1 MFGDNVKPDKC
12 DGDDYV
18 RPASK
23 TVRDLEVQLVLSL
36 ILGVGALIAFCILR
50 PRWPTLYAARKRR
63 LDPNIGLPALT
74 DSFFGWIPRLY
85 KVSEQQ
91 ILASAGLDA
100 FVFLT
105 FFKMSTRIFA
115 IMAFFAVVVLWP
127 INYSYRN
134 FSPLL
139 GGNNTA
145 GDDGDNW
152 DDLYKPLSLPLG
164 SVSMGMAGDGVPKDK
179 SAERTFLWAYVF
191 FTYFFVGLTI
201 YFINKETFRIIG
213 YRQDYL
219 GSQSTLTD
227 RTFRLTGVPTAF
239 RTEARIRAVIE
250 KLGIGKVEA
259 VSICRDWKALDEIM
273 EERNKILRKLEVSWA
288 RYRKQQRYSA
298 ANGRNDRNGHTES
311 SRNDSHITEGDE
323 ETGENWRLLGDDS
336 DQAHVHVSEGDRP
349 QVSLRYGFLGLRS
362 RRVDAIDY
370 YEEKLRR
377 LDDKVHDARK
387 KEYNTTDM
395 VLVTMDSV
403 MACQLVVQARIDP
416 RPGRFLTKAAPSP
429 SDIVWKNTY
438 EPRAVRR
445 IKGWTITLFI
455 TILTLVWI
463 FPTAFLAS
471 WLSICTIQKILPS
484 FSNWLEYHPI
494 IHSLLQNGVPTL
506 VVSLL
511 NVAVPYLYDFLSNRQ
526 GMISHGDVELSLI
539 SKNFFFTFFNTFF
552 VFAVSKTGVDFWSV
566 LQDFLRDTSKIPRAI
581 AADVEELSV
590 FYISFIILQG
600 IGLMPFRILEV
611 GSVFLFPINRFLAK
625 TPRDYAELKKPPV
638 FQYGFYLPTSLLVF
652 NLCVIYSVLR
662 WGFAILIFGTIY
674 FAIGYFTFK
683 HMLLYAMD
691 QPQHA
696 TGNAWPIICHRLVVG
711 LVVFEVVMVGQIA
724 SLSAFVQSVAVFPLI
739 PFSIWYSYY
748 FKRRYVPLMKY
759 IALRAI
765 KPAPGSGGDEAVVDE
780 EESDDVSPDRSQS
793 REMLRRGSTL
803 DELKEKGLT
812 FVNPSLVVPLERPWV
827 YTDPPPI
834 VMTDEESED
843 GSADGSEEDQPR
855 LVLPNAD
862 SSLGIGEDNVWLN
875 AAQRDRNS
883 R

>member
-1 MFGDNVKPDKC
+1 M
-12 DGDDYV
+12 
-18 RPASK
+18 A
-23 TVRDLEVQLVLSL
+23 
-36 ILGVGALIAFCILR
+36 
-50 PRWPTLYAARKRR
+50 
-63 LDPNIGLPALT
+63 
-74 DSFFGWIPRLY
+74 
-85 KVSEQQ
+85 
-91 ILASAGLDA
+91 
-100 FVFLT
+100 
-105 FFKMSTRIFA
+105 TRIFA

-134 FSPLL
+134 FQPLL
-139 GGNNTA
+139 GGNNPA
-145 GDDGDNW
+145 DDDN
-152 DDLYKPLSLPLG
+152 DDSNDLYGPFGLPLG
-164 SVSMGMAGDGVPKDK
+164 SVLGVAGDGPVKDR
-179 SAERTFLWAYVF
+179 SRERTFLWAYVV

-227 RTFRLTGVPTAF
+227 RTFRLTGVPVAF

-250 KLGIGKVEA
+250 KLRIGKVEA
-259 VSICRDWKALDEIM
+259 VSICRDWKALDKIV
-273 EERNKILRKLEVSWA
+273 EERDRVLRRLEWAWA

-298 ANGRNDRNGHTES
+298 ANAGNNRNGRTDS
-311 SRNDSHITEGDE
+311 SRNDSHISHGDE
-323 ETGENWRLLGDDS
+323 ESDETWRLLGDDS
-336 DQAHVHVSEGDRP
+336 DQAHVSEGDRP
-349 QVSLRYGFLGLRS
+349 QVSLRHGIFGLRS

-370 YEEKLRR
+370 YEETLRR
-377 LDDKVHDARK
+377 MDDKVIEARK

-403 MACQLVVQARIDP
+403 ASCQMVVQARIDP

-438 EPRAVRR
+438 EPRGVRR
-445 IKGWTITLFI
+445 IKAWIITLSI

-471 WLSICTIQKILPS
+471 WLSICTIQKVLPS
-484 FSNWLEYHPI
+484 FSEWLKDHAI
-494 IHSLLQNGVPTL
+494 IHSLFRNGLPTL

-511 NVAVPYLYDFLSNRQ
+511 NVAVPYLYEFLSNRQ

-552 VFAVSKTGVDFWSV
+552 VFAISTAGFDFVSV
-566 LQDFLRDTSKIPRAI
+566 LQEFLKDTSKIPRAI
-581 AADVEELSV
+581 AADVEALSV
-590 FYISFIILQG
+590 FYINFILLQG

-611 GSVFLFPINRFLAK
+611 GSVFLFPINRFLAQ
-625 TPRDYAELKKPPV
+625 TPRDYAALKKPPV

-674 FAIGYFTFK
+674 FSIGYFTFK

-696 TGNAWPIICHRLVVG
+696 TGGAWQIICYRIVVG
-711 LVVFEVVMVGQIA
+711 LIVFEIVMIGQIA
-724 SLSAFVQSVAVFPLI
+724 SLSAFVQSVAVMPLI

-748 FKRRYVPLMKY
+748 FKRRFVPLMKY

-765 KPAPGSGGDEAVVDE
+765 RPAEGSGEDEAVVDE
-780 EESDDVSPDRSQS
+780 EEESDDASPDRSRS

-803 DELKEKGLT
+803 DELREKGLT
-812 FVNPSLVVPLERPWV
+812 FTNPSLIVP
-827 YTDPPPI
+827 
-834 VMTDEESED
+834 
-843 GSADGSEEDQPR
+843 
-855 LVLPNAD
+855 
-862 SSLGIGEDNVWLN
+862 
-875 AAQRDRNS
+875 
-883 R
+883 

>member
-1 MFGDNVKPDKC
+1 
-12 DGDDYV
+12 
-18 RPASK
+18 
-23 TVRDLEVQLVLSL
+23 
-36 ILGVGALIAFCILR
+36 
-50 PRWPTLYAARKRR
+50 
-63 LDPNIGLPALT
+63 
-74 DSFFGWIPRLY
+74 
-85 KVSEQQ
+85 
-91 ILASAGLDA
+91 
-100 FVFLT
+100 
-105 FFKMSTRIFA
+105 
-115 IMAFFAVVVLWP
+115 
-127 INYSYRN
+127 
-134 FSPLL
+134 
-139 GGNNTA
+139 
-145 GDDGDNW
+145 
-152 DDLYKPLSLPLG
+152 
-164 SVSMGMAGDGVPKDK
+164 
-179 SAERTFLWAYVF
+179 
-191 FTYFFVGLTI
+191 
-201 YFINKETFRIIG
+201 
-213 YRQDYL
+213 
-219 GSQSTLTD
+219 
-227 RTFRLTGVPTAF
+227 
-239 RTEARIRAVIE
+239 
-250 KLGIGKVEA
+250 
-259 VSICRDWKALDEIM
+259 
-273 EERNKILRKLEVSWA
+273 
-288 RYRKQQRYSA
+288 
-298 ANGRNDRNGHTES
+298 
-311 SRNDSHITEGDE
+311 
-323 ETGENWRLLGDDS
+323 
-336 DQAHVHVSEGDRP
+336 
-349 QVSLRYGFLGLRS
+349 
-362 RRVDAIDY
+362 
-370 YEEKLRR
+370 
-377 LDDKVHDARK
+377 
-387 KEYNTTDM
+387 
-395 VLVTMDSV
+395 
-403 MACQLVVQARIDP
+403 
-416 RPGRFLTKAAPSP
+416 
-429 SDIVWKNTY
+429 
-438 EPRAVRR
+438 
-445 IKGWTITLFI
+445 
-455 TILTLVWI
+455 
-463 FPTAFLAS
+463 
-471 WLSICTIQKILPS
+471 LPS

-611 GSVFLFPINRFLAK
+611 GSVFLFPINRFLAR

-696 TGNAWPIICHRLVVG
+696 TGNAWPIICHRIVVG

-765 KPAPGSGGDEAVVDE
+765 KPAPGSGAEEAVVDE

-812 FVNPSLVVPLERPWV
+812 FVNPSLVVP
-827 YTDPPPI
+827 
-834 VMTDEESED
+834 
-843 GSADGSEEDQPR
+843 
-855 LVLPNAD
+855 
-862 SSLGIGEDNVWLN
+862 
-875 AAQRDRNS
+875 
-883 R
+883 

>member
-1 MFGDNVKPDKC
+1 MLGDNKNDTC
-12 DGDDYV
+12 DGEDYI

-23 TVRDLEVQLVLSL
+23 TERDLEVQLVLSL
-36 ILGVGALIAFCILR
+36 ILGIGAFIAFCILR

-63 LDPNIGLPALT
+63 LDPTIGLPPLT

-85 KVSEQQ
+85 KVTEEQ

-105 FFKMSTRIFA
+105 FFKMATRIFA
-115 IMAFFAVVVLWP
+115 IMTFFAFVVLWP

-134 FSPLL
+134 FQPLL
-139 GGNNTA
+139 GGNHTT
-145 GDDGDNW
+145 DDPDDW
-152 DDLYKPLSLPLG
+152 DDLYRPIGLPLG
-164 SVSMGMAGDGVPKDK
+164 SVAMGLGDKIEKDK
-179 SAERTFLWAYVF
+179 SRERTFLWAYVF
-191 FTYFFVGLTI
+191 FTYFFVALTI

-227 RTFRLTGVPTAF
+227 RTFRLTGVPSDF

-250 KLGIGKVEA
+250 KLRIGTVET
-259 VSICRDWKALDEIM
+259 VSICRNWKSLDKIV
-273 EERNKILRKLEVSWA
+273 EERHQILHNLEVSWA
-288 RYRKQQRYSA
+288 RYRKQQRYLAASA
-298 ANGRNDRNGHTES
+298 RHRNGRSNP
-311 SRNDSHITEGDE
+311 HISEDDE
-323 ETGENWRLLGDDS
+323 EAGENWGLLGGGS
-336 DQAHVHVSEGDRP
+336 GQSHISEGDRP
-349 QVSLRYGFLGLRS
+349 QVSLRYGIFGLRS

-370 YEEKLRR
+370 YEKQLRR
-377 LDDKVHDARK
+377 IDDLVIEARK
-387 KEYNTTDM
+387 KEYDTTDM

-403 MACQLVVQARIDP
+403 ASCQLIVQARIDP

-438 EPRAVRR
+438 EPRGVRR
-445 IKGWTITLFI
+445 IKAWTITLFI

-471 WLSICTIQKILPS
+471 WLSICTIQKVLPS
-484 FSNWLEYHPI
+484 FSLWLKDHAI
-494 IHSLLQNGVPTL
+494 IHSLFQNGLPTL

-511 NVAVPYLYDFLSNRQ
+511 NVAVPYLYEFLSNRQ

-552 VFAVSKTGVDFWSV
+552 VFAVSRTGFDFWSV
-566 LQDFLRDTSKIPRAI
+566 LQDFLKDTSKIPRAI
-581 AADVEELSV
+581 AADVEDLSV
-590 FYISFIILQG
+590 FYINFIMLQG

-611 GSVFLFPINRFLAK
+611 GSVFLFPINRFLAQ
-625 TPRDYAELKKPPV
+625 TPRDYAALKKPPL

-662 WGFAILIFGTIY
+662 WGFAILLFGTLY
-674 FAIGYFTFK
+674 FSIGYFTFK

-696 TGNAWPIICHRLVVG
+696 TGGAWQIICYRIVIG
-711 LVVFEVVMVGQIA
+711 LIVFEIVMVGQIA
-724 SLSAFVQSVAVFPLI
+724 SLSAFVQSVAITPLI

-748 FKRRYVPLMKY
+748 FKRRFVPLMKY

-765 KPAPGSGGDEAVVDE
+765 KPDEGSDEEEAVVEDD
-780 EESDDVSPDRSQS
+780 EESDDASPSRSRS

-812 FVNPSLVVPLERPWV
+812 FTNPSLIDPLQQAWV

-834 VMTDEESED
+834 TMTDEESED
-843 GSADGSEEDQPR
+843 GGEGFEDQPT
-855 LVLPNAD
+855 LMLPNAD

-875 AAQRDRNS
+875 PAGRDRS
-883 R
+883 TR

>member
-1 MFGDNVKPDKC
+1 MLEDNKNDTC
-12 DGDDYV
+12 SGEDAI

-23 TVRDLEVQLVLSL
+23 TERDLEVQLVLSL
-36 ILGVGALIAFCILR
+36 ILGIGAFVAFCILR

-63 LDPNIGLPALT
+63 LDPTIGLPPLT

-85 KVSEQQ
+85 KVTEEQ

-100 FVFLT
+100 FVFLA
-105 FFKMSTRIFA
+105 FFKMATRIFA
-115 IMAFFAVVVLWP
+115 IMTFFAFVVLWP

-134 FSPLL
+134 FQPLL
-139 GGNNTA
+139 GGNHTTNDP
-145 GDDGDNW
+145 DDW
-152 DDLYKPLSLPLG
+152 DDLYRPVGLPLG
-164 SVSMGMAGDGVPKDK
+164 SVAMGLADKIDKDK
-179 SAERTFLWAYVF
+179 SRERTFLWAYVF
-191 FTYFFVGLTI
+191 FTYFFVALTI

-227 RTFRLTGVPTAF
+227 RTFRLTGVPPDF

-250 KLGIGKVEA
+250 KLHIGTVET
-259 VSICRDWKALDEIM
+259 VSICRDWKALDKIM
-273 EERNKILRKLEVSWA
+273 EERRRILHNLEVSWA
-288 RYRKQQRYSA
+288 RLRTQQQYLA
-298 ANGRNDRNGHTES
+298 ANTRHRNGRTNS
-311 SRNDSHITEGDE
+311 SRNNNNHISEGDE
-323 ETGENWRLLGDDS
+323 ESGENWGLLGGGS
-336 DQAHVHVSEGDRP
+336 GQTHVSEGDRP
-349 QVSLRYGFLGLRS
+349 QASIRYGIFGLRS
-362 RRVDAIDY
+362 RKVDAIDY

-377 LDDKVHDARK
+377 IDEVVIEARK
-387 KEYNTTDM
+387 KEYPTTDM

-403 MACQLVVQARIDP
+403 ASCQLIVQARIDP

-429 SDIVWKNTY
+429 ADIVWKNTY
-438 EPRAVRR
+438 EPRGVRR
-445 IKGWTITLFI
+445 IKAWAITLFI

-471 WLSICTIQKILPS
+471 WLSICTIQKVLPS
-484 FSNWLEYHPI
+484 FSLWLKEHAI

-511 NVAVPYLYDFLSNRQ
+511 NVAVPYLYEFLSNRQ

-552 VFAVSKTGVDFWSV
+552 VFAISRTGFDFWSV
-566 LQDFLRDTSKIPRAI
+566 LQDFLKDTSKIPRAI
-581 AADVEELSV
+581 AADVEDLSV
-590 FYISFIILQG
+590 FYINFIMLQG

-611 GSVFLFPINRFLAK
+611 GSVFIFPINRFLAQ
-625 TPRDYAELKKPPV
+625 TPRDYAALKKPPL

-662 WGFAILIFGTIY
+662 WGFAILLFGTLY
-674 FAIGYFTFK
+674 FSIGYFTFK

-696 TGNAWPIICHRLVVG
+696 TGGAWQIICYRIVIG
-711 LVVFEVVMVGQIA
+711 LIVFEIVMIGQIA
-724 SLSAFVQSVAVFPLI
+724 SLSAFVQSVAITPLI

-748 FKRRYVPLMKY
+748 FKRRFVPLMKY

-765 KPAPGSGGDEAVVDE
+765 QPDEGSDEEQAVVDD
-780 EESDDVSPDRSQS
+780 EESDDASPSRSRT

-812 FVNPSLVVPLERPWV
+812 FTNPSLIDPLQQAWV

-834 VMTDEESED
+834 TMTDEESED
-843 GSADGSEEDQPR
+843 GGEGSEDQPT
-855 LVLPNAD
+855 LMLPNAD

-875 AAQRDRNS
+875 TAGRDRS
-883 R
+883 TR

>member
-1 MFGDNVKPDKC
+1 MFGDNETEIC
-12 DGDDYV
+12 DGEDYA

-36 ILGVGALIAFCILR
+36 ILGVGALVAFCILR

-63 LDPNIGLPALT
+63 LDPTIGLPALT

-85 KVSEQQ
+85 RVSEQQ

-105 FFKMSTRIFA
+105 FFKMATRIFA
-115 IMAFFAVVVLWP
+115 IMTFFAVVVLWP

-134 FSPLL
+134 FQPLL
-139 GGNNTA
+139 GGNDTTG
-145 GDDGDNW
+145 GDSEGW
-152 DDLYKPLSLPLG
+152 DDLYRPIGLPWG
-164 SVSMGMAGDGVPKDK
+164 SVALTVAGDGIEKDR
-179 SAERTFLWAYVF
+179 SRERTFLWAYVF

-227 RTFRLTGVPTAF
+227 RTFRLTGVPVAF
-239 RTEARIRAVIE
+239 RSEARIRAIIE
-250 KLGIGKVEA
+250 KLRIGKVEA
-259 VSICRDWKALDEIM
+259 VSICRDWRSLDKIV
-273 EERNKILRKLEVSWA
+273 EERDQILHKLEVSWA

-298 ANGRNDRNGHTES
+298 VNARSNRNGRTDS
-311 SRNDSHITEGDE
+311 SRNDSHIIEGNE
-323 ETGENWRLLGDDS
+323 EGGENWGLLGDDS
-336 DQAHVHVSEGDRP
+336 SQTHVSEGDRP
-349 QVSLRYGFLGLRS
+349 QVSLRYGIFGLRS

-377 LDDKVHDARK
+377 IDDRVIEARK
-387 KEYNTTDM
+387 KEYSTTDM

-403 MACQLVVQARIDP
+403 ASCQLVVQARIDP

-429 SDIVWKNTY
+429 SDIVWRNTY
-438 EPRAVRR
+438 EPRGVRR
-445 IKGWTITLFI
+445 IKAWAITLFV
-455 TILTLVWI
+455 TFLTLVWI

-471 WLSICTIQKILPS
+471 WLSICTIRKVLPS
-484 FSNWLEYHPI
+484 FSDWLNDHAI
-494 IHSLLQNGVPTL
+494 IHSLFRNGLPTL

-552 VFAVSKTGVDFWSV
+552 VFAISRTGLDFLSV
-566 LQDFLRDTSKIPRAI
+566 LQDFLKDTSKIPRAI
-581 AADVEELSV
+581 AADVEDLSV
-590 FYISFIILQG
+590 FYINFIMLQG

-611 GSVFLFPINRFLAK
+611 GSVFLFPINRFLAQ
-625 TPRDYAELKKPPV
+625 TPRDYAALKKPPV

-652 NLCVIYSVLR
+652 NLCLIYSVLR
-662 WGFAILIFGTIY
+662 WGFAILLFGTLY
-674 FAIGYFTFK
+674 FSIGYFTFK

-696 TGNAWPIICHRLVVG
+696 TGGAWQIICYRIVIG
-711 LVVFEVVMVGQIA
+711 LIVFEIVMIGQIA
-724 SLSAFVQSVAVFPLI
+724 SLAAFVQSVAIMPLI

-748 FKRRYVPLMKY
+748 FKRRFVPLMKY

-765 KPAPGSGGDEAVVDE
+765 RPEEGSDEDEAVVDE
-780 EESDDVSPDRSQS
+780 VEESDDASPDRSRS

-812 FVNPSLVVPLERPWV
+812 FTNPSLIVPLQQAWV
-827 YTDPPPI
+827 YSDPPPI
-834 VMTDEESED
+834 VMTDEESVA
-843 GSADGSEEDQPR
+843 GSGEGSEDQPT
-855 LVLPNAD
+855 LVLPRVD

-875 AAQRDRNS
+875 TARRE
-883 R
+883 RGTR

>member
-1 MFGDNVKPDKC
+1 MLGDNKNDTC
-12 DGDDYV
+12 NGRDSI

-23 TVRDLEVQLVLSL
+23 TERDLEVQLVLSL
-36 ILGVGALIAFCILR
+36 ILGIGAFIAFCILR

-63 LDPNIGLPALT
+63 LDPTIGLPPLT

-85 KVSEQQ
+85 KVTEEQ

-105 FFKMSTRIFA
+105 FFKMATRIFA
-115 IMAFFAVVVLWP
+115 IMTFFAFVVLWP

-134 FSPLL
+134 FQPLL
-139 GGNNTA
+139 GGNHTT
-145 GDDGDNW
+145 GDDPDDW
-152 DDLYKPLSLPLG
+152 DDLYRPIGLPLG
-164 SVSMGMAGDGVPKDK
+164 SAVMELGDKIEKDK
-179 SAERTFLWAYVF
+179 SRERTFLWAYVF
-191 FTYFFVGLTI
+191 FTYFFVALTI

-227 RTFRLTGVPTAF
+227 RTFRLTGVPPDF

-250 KLGIGKVEA
+250 KLRIGTVET
-259 VSICRDWKALDEIM
+259 VSICRNWKALDKIV
-273 EERNKILRKLEVSWA
+273 EERHQILHKLELSWA
-288 RYRKQQRYSA
+288 RYRKQQLYTA
-298 ANGRNDRNGHTES
+298 ANARYRNGRTDS
-311 SRNDSHITEGDE
+311 PRNDSHISEGDVE
-323 ETGENWRLLGDDS
+323 SGENWRLLGGGS
-336 DQAHVHVSEGDRP
+336 GQTHVSEGDRP
-349 QVSLRYGFLGLRS
+349 QVSIRYGIFGLRS
-362 RRVDAIDY
+362 RKVDAIDY

-377 LDDKVHDARK
+377 IDERVIEARK
-387 KEYNTTDM
+387 KEYATTDM

-403 MACQLVVQARIDP
+403 ASCQLIVQARIDP

-438 EPRAVRR
+438 EPRGVRR
-445 IKGWTITLFI
+445 IKAWMITLFI

-471 WLSICTIQKILPS
+471 WLSICTIQKVLPS
-484 FSNWLEYHPI
+484 FSVWLKDHAI
-494 IHSLLQNGVPTL
+494 IHSLFQNGLPTL

-511 NVAVPYLYDFLSNRQ
+511 NVAVPYLYEFLSNRQ

-552 VFAVSKTGVDFWSV
+552 VFAVSRTGFDFWSV
-566 LQDFLRDTSKIPRAI
+566 LQDFLKDTSKIPRAI
-581 AADVEELSV
+581 AADVEDLSV
-590 FYISFIILQG
+590 FYICFIMLQG

-611 GSVFLFPINRFLAK
+611 GSVFLFPINRFLAQ
-625 TPRDYAELKKPPV
+625 TPRDYAALKKPPL

-662 WGFAILIFGTIY
+662 WGFAILLFGTLY
-674 FAIGYFTFK
+674 FSIGYFTFK

-696 TGNAWPIICHRLVVG
+696 TGGAWQIICYRIVIG
-711 LVVFEVVMVGQIA
+711 LIVFEIVMVGQIA
-724 SLSAFVQSVAVFPLI
+724 SLSAFVQSVAIMPLI

-748 FKRRYVPLMKY
+748 FKRRFVPLMKY

-765 KPAPGSGGDEAVVDE
+765 KSDEGSDEDQAVVDD
-780 EESDDVSPDRSQS
+780 EESDDASPSRSRS

-812 FVNPSLVVPLERPWV
+812 FTNPSLIDPLQQAWV

-834 VMTDEESED
+834 TMTDEESED
-843 GSADGSEEDQPR
+843 GTGEGSEDQPT

-875 AAQRDRNS
+875 AAGRDRS
-883 R
+883 TR

>member
-1 MFGDNVKPDKC
+1 MFGDNQTDTC
-12 DGDDYV
+12 DGDEYV
-18 RPASK
+18 RPPSK
-23 TVRDLEVQLVLSL
+23 TLRDIEVQLVLSL

-85 KVSEQQ
+85 KVSEEQ

-105 FFKMSTRIFA
+105 FFKMATRIFA

-134 FSPLL
+134 FQPLL
-139 GGNNTA
+139 GGGNDTT
-145 GDDGDNW
+145 GDDPDGM
-152 DDLYKPLSLPLG
+152 DDLYRPFSLPLG
-164 SVSMGMAGDGVPKDK
+164 SVALGDGTGKDR
-179 SAERTFLWAYVF
+179 SRERTFLWAYVF

-227 RTFRLTGVPTAF
+227 RTFRLTGVPVAF
-239 RTEARIRAVIE
+239 RTEARIRAIIE
-250 KLGIGKVEA
+250 NLHIGQVEA
-259 VSICRDWKALDEIM
+259 VTICRDWRVLDKIM
-273 EERNKILRKLEVSWA
+273 EERDEILHKLELAWA
-288 RYRKQQRYSA
+288 RYRKYQRYVAA
-298 ANGRNDRNGHTES
+298 ANARNNRNGHSNS
-311 SRNDSHITEGDE
+311 SRNNSHISDADE
-323 ETGENWRLLGDDS
+323 ETGEDWRLLGDDS
-336 DQAHVHVSEGDRP
+336 SQTHVSEGDRP
-349 QVSLRYGFLGLRS
+349 QISVRYGIFRLRS
-362 RRVDAIDY
+362 RKVDAIDY
-370 YEEKLRR
+370 FEEKLRR
-377 LDDKVHDARK
+377 VDDKIIEARK
-387 KEYNTTDM
+387 KEYSTTDM

-403 MACQLVVQARIDP
+403 TSCQLVVQARIDP

-438 EPRAVRR
+438 EPRGVRR
-445 IKGWTITLFI
+445 IKAWTITLFI

-471 WLSICTIQKILPS
+471 WLSICTIQKFLPS
-484 FSNWLEYHPI
+484 FSEWLQDHAI
-494 IHSLLQNGVPTL
+494 IHSLFQNGLPTL

-552 VFAVSKTGVDFWSV
+552 VFAVSRTGLAFWSV
-566 LQDFLRDTSKIPRAI
+566 LQGFLKDTSQIPRAI
-581 AADVEELSV
+581 AAEVEYLSI
-590 FYISFIILQG
+590 FYINFIMLQG
-600 IGLMPFRILEV
+600 IGLMPFRILEI
-611 GSVFLFPINRFLAK
+611 GSVFLFPINRFFAE
-625 TPRDYAELKKPPV
+625 TPRDYAALKKPPV

-652 NLCVIYSVLR
+652 NLCIIYSVLR
-662 WGFAILIFGTIY
+662 WGFAILLFGTLY
-674 FAIGYFTFK
+674 FAIGHFTFK
-683 HMLLYAMD
+683 HMLLYSMD

-696 TGNAWPIICHRLVVG
+696 TGGAWQIICYRIVIG
-711 LVVFEVVMVGQIA
+711 LIVFEVVMVGQIA
-724 SLSAFVQSVAVFPLI
+724 SLAAFVQSVAVMPLI

-748 FKRRYVPLMKY
+748 FKRRFVPLMKY

-765 KPAPGSGGDEAVVDE
+765 KPEEGSDEDQAVVDDE
-780 EESDDVSPDRSQS
+780 EESDDASPNRSRS

-812 FVNPSLVVPLERPWV
+812 FINPSLTVPLQQAWV
-827 YTDPPPI
+827 YSDPPPI
-834 VMTDEESED
+834 VMTDEESDD
-843 GSADGSEEDQPR
+843 GSGEGSEDQPT
-855 LVLPNAD
+855 LVLPSVD

-875 AAQRDRNS
+875 SS
-883 R
+883 RRERGTR

>member
-1 MFGDNVKPDKC
+1 MFGENLTEKC
-12 DGDDYV
+12 DGNVYV
-18 RPASK
+18 RPTSK

-63 LDPNIGLPALT
+63 LDPTIGLPALT
-74 DSFFGWIPRLY
+74 DSFFGWIPKLY
-85 KVSEQQ
+85 NVSEQQ

-134 FSPLL
+134 FQPLL
-139 GGNNTA
+139 GGDNPP
-145 GDDGDNW
+145 GDDTDNW
-152 DDLYKPLSLPLG
+152 DDLYKPVGLPLG
-164 SVSMGMAGDGVPKDK
+164 SAYLGMAGDDGKDK
-179 SAERTFLWAYVF
+179 SRERTFLWAYVF
-191 FTYFFVGLTI
+191 FTYFFVALTI

-227 RTFRLTGVPTAF
+227 RTFRLTGVPASF
-239 RTEARIRAVIE
+239 RTEPRIRSLIE

-259 VSICRDWKALDEIM
+259 VSICRDWRTLDKTV
-273 EERNKILRKLEVSWA
+273 EERDQILHKLEVSWA
-288 RYRKQQRYSA
+288 RYRKLQRYSA
-298 ANGRNDRNGHTES
+298 ANARNNRNGHTDS
-311 SRNDSHITEGDE
+311 SRNDSHISQGDE
-323 ETGENWRLLGDDS
+323 ETGEDWRLLGDDS
-336 DQAHVHVSEGDRP
+336 DQAHITEGDRP
-349 QVSLRYGFLGLRS
+349 QVSLRYGVFGLRS
-362 RRVDAIDY
+362 RRADAIDY

-377 LDDKVHDARK
+377 MDDKVTEARK
-387 KEYNTTDM
+387 KDYSTTDM

-403 MACQLVVQARIDP
+403 MSCQLVVQARIDP

-438 EPRAVRR
+438 EPRGVRR
-445 IKGWTITLFI
+445 IKAWTITLFI

-471 WLSICTIQKILPS
+471 TLSICTIQKLLPS
-484 FSNWLEYHPI
+484 FSEWLKDHAI
-494 IHSLLQNGVPTL
+494 IHSLFQNGLPTL

-566 LQDFLRDTSKIPRAI
+566 LQDFLKDTSKIPRAI

-611 GSVFLFPINRFLAK
+611 GSVFLFPINRFLAQ
-625 TPRDYAELKKPPV
+625 TPRDYEALKKPPV

-674 FAIGYFTFK
+674 FSIGYFTFK

-696 TGNAWPIICHRLVVG
+696 TGGAWQIICYRIVIG
-711 LVVFEVVMVGQIA
+711 LVVFEIVMIGQIA

-765 KPAPGSGGDEAVVDE
+765 RPEEGSGNDEAVVDE
-780 EESDDVSPDRSQS
+780 EEESDDASPDRARS

-803 DELKEKGLT
+803 DELKERDLT
-812 FVNPSLVVPLERPWV
+812 FINPSLIVPLQQAWV
-827 YTDPPPI
+827 YSDPPPI
-834 VMTDEESED
+834 VMTDEESEN
-843 GSADGSEEDQPR
+843 GSAEGSEDQPR

-875 AAQRDRNS
+875 STRRDR